1 MEGITREILWNI
13 PPFLK
18 FVMYLSVLIAVSI
31 FSYGVFLRINFVKGT
46 QGVKSVF
53 PLNLNWSSFIRTV
66 FFQGKVK
73 RDSYVA
79 IFHSMIFYGFVILWI
94 ATDIVAIHYDTP
106 LKIFHGTTYV
116 VISFL
121 ADIAGLAVLAGV
133 ALAYYRRYVL
143 KPSFLSSTKPNQER
157 FMYAILVWLVIIGYL
172 LEGIRIFGNNMPSHE
187 SWVSPIGWGLAS
199 IFSILPI
206 NNFFW
211 SLIYKVLWTVHM
223 FNTMFFVAC
232 IPFTKFGHILL
243 APLNALLTPLRR
255 GGVINTM
262 DFTNENAETFGLGKS
277 HELTAKNRLDTL
289 ACVECGRCTQACPA
303 NQAEKPLNPKTI
315 ITKLRDKLFENSD
328 NGKKTVTDFNLWENP
343 IYQSNELDACTTC
356 GACMEECPM
365 NIEHVPLI
373 MELRRYK
380 ALTLGELPPSA
391 ADAVNKIKI
400 NGNPWGIAQDDRMKW
415 ADGLNVPVA
424 KEGEKIDYLYYV
436 GCAGSYDAN
445 NQKVV
450 KDTVSLLKKA
460 GVSFAVMGK
469 GEKCNG
475 DPIRRFGDE
484 YSFSEIAIENIKN
497 IRKYSFSKIV
507 THCPHCLHTIG
518 KEYGKFENGTFE
530 TIHHT
535 ELLAELVISGKLKPT
550 KAIQDTVTYHDP
562 CYLGRHH
569 GQYDA
574 PREILNSIPGLKIEE
589 MEKNKDKALCC
600 GMGGGNMWYEIPEG
614 KHLAVNR
621 LEHIG
626 QTNAPKLATACSYCM
641 INFNSSK
648 AQVGKTENIVVED
661 VAQFLAKSVE

>member
-18 FVMYLSVLIAVSI
+18 YVMYLSVPVA
-31 FSYGVFLRINFVKGT
+31 FGFFAYGFYLRLNYIKGK
-46 QGVKSVF
+46 QGLKTLL
-53 PLNLNWSSFIRTV
+53 PDHLNWNSFFKTI
-66 FFQGKVK
+66 FFQGKVT
-73 RDSYVA
+73 RDTYVA
-79 IFHSMIFYGFVILWI
+79 IFHSLIFYGFLILWI
-94 ATDIVAIHYDTP
+94 ATDIVAIHFDTP
-106 LKIFHGTTYV
+106 MKIFHGTTYV
-116 VISFL
+116 IISFL
-121 ADIAGLAVLAGV
+121 ADIAGLAVLTGV

-143 KPSFLSSTKPNQER
+143 KPSFLSATNPRQEK
-157 FMYAILVWLVIIGYL
+157 FMYAVLVWLVVVGYL
-172 LEGIRIFGNNMPSHE
+172 LEAIRIYGNNMPSHE
-187 SWVSPIGWGLAS
+187 SWISPVGWALAS
-199 IFSILPI
+199 IISVIPFSDFI
-206 NNFFW
+206 W
-211 SLIYKVLWTVHM
+211 SVLYKVLWSFHM
-223 FNTMFFVAC
+223 LNTMFFFAC
-232 IPFTKFGHILL
+232 IPFTKFGHMFF
-243 APLNALLTPLRR
+243 APLNALLTPTRR
-255 GGVINTM
+255 GGVIGTM

-277 HELTAKNRLDTL
+277 SELTAKNRLDTL

-315 ITKLRDKLFENSD
+315 ITKLRDKLFENSGG
-328 NGKKTVTDFNLWENP
+328 GKKEVTEINLWENP

-380 ALTLGELPPSA
+380 TLTLGELPPSA

-415 ADGLNVPVA
+415 AEGLEVPVA

-484 YSFSEIAIENIKN
+484 YSFSEIAIENINN
-497 IRKYSFSKIV
+497 IKKYSFSKIV

-518 KEYGKFENGTFE
+518 KEYGKFENGKFE

-535 ELLAELVISGKLKPT
+535 ELLAELVMAGKLKPT
-550 KAIQDTVTYHDP
+550 KSIQETVTYHDP

-589 MEKNKDKALCC
+589 MKKNKDKALCC
-600 GMGGGNMWYEIPEG
+600 GMGGGNMWYELPEG

-626 QTNAPKLATACSYCM
+626 ETNAPKLATACSYCM

-648 AQVGKTENIVVED
+648 AQVNKTENIVVED
-661 VAQFLAKSVE
+661 IAQFLAKSVE